1 MIHLYNIT
9 VVLCEIFPFQFQS
22 NFTRSFS
29 NLLNAE
35 ATAVRESQETFEA
48 ASGILDTLVVF
59 GERVEFENTSL
70 KIQEMNLHLQVE
82 DIESDQFEMRQIFKP
97 DLTNTSSLADIQAN
111 PMELPLQEADISLS
125 NELLNQIGST
135 LSTETLRV
143 FNVLMLS
150 DVLFVTDP
158 LEDDEGSMTGNLMI
172 SARIY
177 DILYASKNASLTVD
191 IEDLPDSQAV
201 LIRFNLTEV

>member
-82 DIESDQFEMRQIFKP
+82 DIESEMRQIFKP

-111 PMELPLQEADISLS
+111 PMELPLQEADISLPS
-125 NELLNQIGST
+125 ELLNQIGST

-177 DILYASKNASLTVD
+177 DILYASKNASLTVE

-201 LIRFNLTEV
+201 YIDQI

>member
-59 GERVEFENTSL
+59 GERV
-70 KIQEMNLHLQVE
+70 
-82 DIESDQFEMRQIFKP
+82 
-97 DLTNTSSLADIQAN
+97 
-111 PMELPLQEADISLS
+111 
-125 NELLNQIGST
+125 
-135 LSTETLRV
+135 
-143 FNVLMLS
+143 
-150 DVLFVTDP
+150 
-158 LEDDEGSMTGNLMI
+158 
-172 SARIY
+172 
-177 DILYASKNASLTVD
+177 
-191 IEDLPDSQAV
+191 
-201 LIRFNLTEV
+201 